1 MHVHYTCF
9 LDSSGGVLC
18 ALISFFLFFFFFFF
32 WFFFK
37 LSLLWYGA
45 IIPRSCLARDCE
57 FLNHPCTFLGAV
69 FFSSLVGGIIIRSM
83 GFQNGFVWRFNII
96 LLFFLD
102 LILSFFLP
110 LLILDYTFYM
120 FPFGMVHWELS
131 LAIIQPSPSHSIIHV
146 APSRSPTEVLLD
158 PQGWNWDWNWK
169 LTVNRILVPTRRKK
183 NSILV
188 STRNWQMQ
196 LPEWFMFCQ
205 PEPGHKIDSP
215 DPVLSFPHD
224 DTRWLFP
231 EAFTFYKVYWI
242 LQSYQGS
249 LFLLGRLLRRTSR
262 ASEEYISIRAI
273 IHPRRFTLFVVLRDT
288 CSKRHL
294 LFLVFHNT

>member
-1 MHVHYTCF
+1 MTWCMYTIHVSLILLEVFCVLWF
-9 LDSSGGVLC
+9 L
-18 ALISFFLFFFFFFF
+18 FFLFFFFFFF

-57 FLNHPCTFLGAV
+57 FPNHPCTFLGAV

-96 LLFFLD
+96 LLFSLD
-102 LILSFFLP
+102 LILSFFFTSFDSWLHFLHIPIWNGP
-110 LLILDYTFYM
+110 LRVIAGYN
-120 FPFGMVHWELS
+120 P
-131 LAIIQPSPSHSIIHV
+131 AQPQPQYNPCCTI
-146 APSRSPTEVLLD
+146 SRSPTEVLLD

-231 EAFTFYKVYWI
+231 EAFLHFTKCTGFYNPTKAPF
-242 LQSYQGS
+242 SY
-249 LFLLGRLLRRTSR
+249 
-262 ASEEYISIRAI
+262 
-273 IHPRRFTLFVVLRDT
+273 
-288 CSKRHL
+288 
-294 LFLVFHNT
+294 